1 MKTAEST
8 HAGNR
13 KGRNKRRVRW
23 KPYLAVVLAVPL
35 VALLALLCY
44 REAAQYFLSRQPPV
58 TSLDGVESLEE
69 VELGGVEQSI
79 LIRGADRDNP
89 VLLWLHGGP
98 GVPAMP
104 LAHRYDGELVEHFV
118 VVHWDQRGA
127 GRSYDP
133 GLTEA
138 DLTTER
144 YVSDTHELVEKLEG
158 RFGEE
163 KVYLVGHSWG
173 SALGA
178 LAVER
183 HPEDF
188 HAFVGVGQLVDNRES
203 DEIAYAHALEEARRR
218 GDGEALAALEELGP
232 PPWETLEQGSEF
244 AGLNA
249 ELGGVTHRPVPN
261 QVVTAAL
268 SPAYSLGDVY
278 ASARGA
284 RFSVDAMLDDLD
296 QIDLLKQAPRLM
308 VPVYIFQGR
317 HDYATPW
324 PLAERYFEALEAPRG
339 KDLVWFGRSGH
350 ALRAE
355 EPKKFDEE
363 LLRVLGETYP
373 RGG

>member
-1 MKTAEST
+1 MRTTEANR
-8 HAGNR
+8 AGDQKR
-13 KGRNKRRVRW
+13 RNKRRVRW
-23 KPYLAVVLAVPL
+23 KVALASVLAVTL
-35 VALLALLCY
+35 VVLLVLLGY
-44 REAAQYFLSRQPPV
+44 REAVQYSLRQQPPV
-58 TSLDGVESLEE
+58 TSPDGIESLEE

-79 LIRGADRDNP
+79 LIRGADRDKP

-104 LAHRYDGELVEHFV
+104 LAHRYDGELVKHFV

-144 YVSDTHELVEKLEG
+144 YVSDTHELVRRLED

-188 HAFVGVGQLVDNRES
+188 HAFVGIGQLVNNRRS

-218 GDGEALAALEELGP
+218 GDEEALAALEGIGP
-232 PPWETLEQGSEF
+232 PPWETVEQGSEF
-244 AGLNA
+244 GRLNA

-278 ASARGA
+278 GSARGA
-284 RFSVDAMLDDLD
+284 RFSVEAMLDDLD
-296 QIDLLKQAPRLM
+296 RVDLFEQAPRLGA
-308 VPVYIFQGR
+308 PVYIFQGR

-324 PLAERYFEALEAPRG
+324 PLAERYFESLEAPRD
-339 KDLVWFGRSGH
+339 KELVWFEHSGH

-355 EPKKFDEE
+355 EPEKFDKEM
-363 LLRVLGETYP
+363 LRVLRETYP
-373 RGG
+373 REG